1 MVIYVMKNIATK
13 YKYIFI
19 KILDLREV
27 GTKACIV
34 GKIAGWNGLDTMIW
48 DRDKEVRRLQKTRKI
63 TALGWEHCVKR
74 DQRKAGEKEN

>member
-34 GKIAGWNGLDTMIW
+34 GKIAG
-48 DRDKEVRRLQKTRKI
+48 
-63 TALGWEHCVKR
+63 
-74 DQRKAGEKEN
+74 